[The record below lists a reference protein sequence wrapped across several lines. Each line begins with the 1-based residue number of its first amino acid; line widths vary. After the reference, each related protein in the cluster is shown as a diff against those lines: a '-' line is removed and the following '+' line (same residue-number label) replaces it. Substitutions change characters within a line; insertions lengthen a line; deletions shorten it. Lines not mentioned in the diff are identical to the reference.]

1 MPPTRRE
8 LLDAVAL
15 AVGAVPP
22 GTTVSYGEIARLVGT
37 GPRQV
42 GAALAQL
49 GDEVD
54 WWRVIRSDG
63 RIAAHLVAEATRRL
77 SAEGVSVVDGRV
89 RRV

>member
-15 AVGAVPP
+15 AVGAVPA
-22 GTTVSYGEIARLVGT
+22 GTTVTYGEIAHLVGT

-49 GDEVD
+49 GDEVS
-54 WWRVIRSDG
+54 WWRVIRADG
-63 RIAAHLVAEATRRL
+63 RIAPHLVTEATNRL
-77 SAEGVSVVDGRV
+77 RAEGVPVVDGRV